1 MTFYQLCSCI
11 ILNDRMTVHDEL
23 GIWNEVACS
32 AARER
37 LRKGAINL
45 SQG

>member
-11 ILNDRMTVHDEL
+11 ILNDRMTVNDEL
-23 GIWNEVACS
+23 MIWNEVVCS
-32 AARER
+32 KALER
-37 LRKGAINL
+37 LGKDIVNL